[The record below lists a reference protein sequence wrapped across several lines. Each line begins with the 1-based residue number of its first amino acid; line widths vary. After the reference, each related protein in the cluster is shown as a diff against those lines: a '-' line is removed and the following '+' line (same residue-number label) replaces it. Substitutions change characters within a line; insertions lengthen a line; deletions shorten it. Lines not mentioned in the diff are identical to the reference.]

1 MHTDPRLV
9 HRVADQRREALLS
22 ESAASA
28 RGQSYRVRTTPAP
41 GPLRSLLARVGSG
54 IGWLLTEFEA
64 RPAVAQVPDA
74 TPSLGHLTSVGRRAP
89 IRTA

>member
-1 MHTDPRLV
+1 MHADPRLV

-28 RGQSYRVRTTPAP
+28 RSQPSCVRTTLAL
-41 GPLRSLLARVGSG
+41 GALRRLLTRIGAG
-54 IGWLLTEFEA
+54 IGWLATEFEA
-64 RPAVAQVPDA
+64 RPAVVEVPDA
-74 TPSLGHLTSVGRRAP
+74 PLSLGHLTNVGRRAP